1 MIRSSNI
8 EILRKSSNK
17 FDDIFSKLP
26 TLDNK
31 EIRSQ
36 LILVKGLWKE
46 FFKNIK
52 VILDGNPKDKNFEFL
67 EKNNMKLVDNIDK
80 LVRLYYNS

>member
-1 MIRSSNI
+1 
-8 EILRKSSNK
+8 LK
-17 FDDIFSKLP
+17 FLEKVVINLSDIFSKLP

-46 FFKNIK
+46 FLRI
-52 VILDGNPKDKNFEFL
+52 
-67 EKNNMKLVDNIDK
+67 
-80 LVRLYYNS
+80 